1 MSASVRIRLIKAWGY
16 AAPGAII
23 DPPPGVAALLIERGI
38 AERVEDQ
45 KQGFTDRWNKRETRP
60 PQPQREVRRGK

>member
-23 DPPPGVAALLIERGI
+23 EPPPGVAALLIERGI
-38 AERVEDQ
+38 AERVEEQ
-45 KQGFTDRWNKRETRP
+45 KAFTDRWNKREARP
-60 PQPQREVRRGK
+60 PQPSQGVRRGK

>member
-1 MSASVRIRLIKAWGY
+1 VKIKLVKAWGM
-16 AAPGAII
+16 AAPGEVI

-38 AERVEDQ
+38 AERVEE
-45 KQGFTDRWNKRETRP
+45 KQSFTDRWNKREARP

>member
-16 AAPGAII
+16 AAPGAILE
-23 DPPPGVAALLIERGI
+23 PPPGVAALLIERGI
-38 AERVEDQ
+38 AERVEEQ
-45 KQGFTDRWNKRETRP
+45 KAFTDRWNKREMRP

>member
-38 AERVEDQ
+38 AERVEEKQ
-45 KQGFTDRWNKRETRP
+45 KFTDRWNKRETRP